1 MVAVHL
7 NYFNAFFLMNVQNIA
22 QVCPNINL
30 NTFQL
35 DKSYP
40 ILLAKIFIILIIN
53 FTGPV

>member
-35 DKSYP
+35 NKSYP